1 MTKRKRPAEGV
12 RYDVILVGATGY
24 VGALI
29 ADYLAAR
36 DGDNAVRW
44 AMAGRSASKL
54 EAVKASLGARGERI
68 ATIVADTSNRAEMDA
83 LVAQTKVVLTTV
95 GPYAKYGSEL
105 VAACAAAGTD
115 YCDLTGEAPWIA
127 KMIDAHQA
135 EAEASGARIVPC
147 CGFDSIPSDLGVLF
161 LNEAVRKLTGKPC
174 TAIRMRVK
182 SMKGGA
188 SGGTIASM
196 MNIVEEATR
205 DPAVRKML
213 GNPYALNPEGERKGP
228 RQPGAV
234 PVTYD
239 KDAGSWTA
247 PFVMAGINTRVV
259 QRSNALMN
267 YAYGRDFLYD
277 EAMLTGGGLF
287 GAPAAVALTGAM
299 GAFGLAAAFSP
310 TRAFLNN
317 YVLPKPG
324 QGPTAEQRERGSYD
338 LLFVGIAAD
347 GRTFK
352 ARVTGDRDPGYGSTA
367 KMISEAAICLSEL
380 GEDVG
385 GGFWTPASALGLPLI
400 ERLREHA
407 GLTFEMVD

>member
-1 MTKRKRPAEGV
+1 MTKRQRPGEGG
-12 RYDVILVGATGY
+12 RYDIILVGATGY

-29 ADYLAAR
+29 AAYLAKRA
-36 DGDNAVRW
+36 GDNAVRW
-44 AMAGRSASKL
+44 AMAGRNAAKL
-54 EAVKASLGARGERI
+54 ETLKASLGARGARI
-68 ATIVADTSNRAEMDA
+68 ATIVADTSNRGEMDH
-83 LVAQTKVVLTTV
+83 LMAQTNVVLTTV
-95 GPYAKYGSEL
+95 GPYSKYGSGL

-115 YCDLTGEAPWIA
+115 YCDLTGEAPWIQ

-135 EAEASGARIVPC
+135 EAEASGARVVPC

-161 LNEAVRKLTGKPC
+161 LNNEVRKRTGKPC

-188 SGGTIASM
+188 SGGTVASM

-213 GNPYALNPEGERKGP
+213 GNPYSLNPEGERKGP
-228 RQPGAV
+228 SQPGSV

-239 KDAGSWTA
+239 RDAGSWTA

-259 QRSNALMN
+259 HRSNALMN
-267 YAYGRDFLYD
+267 YAYGRNFLYD

-287 GAPAAVALTGAM
+287 GAPAAVALTGAI

-310 TRAFLNN
+310 TRSFLNS
-317 YVLPKPG
+317 YALPKPG

-338 LLFVGIAAD
+338 LLFVGTAAD
-347 GRTFK
+347 ERTFK

-367 KMISEAAICLSEL
+367 KMISEAAISLSEL
-380 GEDVG
+380 SEDVG
-385 GGFWTPASALGLPLI
+385 GGFWTPASALGEKLI